1 MTTSAQSL
9 TVLLVEDNPNDARL
23 IERHLREADTAFLP
37 SEIEIHQVQDLDA
50 ARSRLAEGDIDL
62 LLLDLG
68 LKKSSGIETF
78 ERVKGETK
86 TVPVIVLTGLQ
97 DEQAAVDLLQQGA
110 QDYLNKGSL
119 DRDRLVKSLRYA
131 LERQEREAE
140 LKRTT
145 EQLEVLNRILRHD
158 LKNDIQVLTT
168 WIETFAAEFDEADN
182 EYLENILTTIDHME
196 ELTENSREFMQLVAG
211 GDDDIALE
219 PIQIHDILAVELEK
233 AQSSYPDAEFSIESD
248 LVSATVMANEMLSS
262 AFRNILNNAAQHCDK
277 PTPRV
282 DVVMTRRDDT
292 ALITIADNG
301 PGVPDDQKEEVFGKG
316 QRGAESSGTGI
327 GLYLVNTLIT
337 QFGGEIWIE
346 DRADS
351 ETLRAIDRDDDV
363 SGSVFCIELDIYQ
376 S

>member
-23 IERHLREADTAFLP
+23 IEKYLREADTAFLP
-37 SEIEIHQVQDLDA
+37 TEIEIHQEQTLDT
-50 ARSRLAEGDIDL
+50 ARERLAEGDIDL

-68 LKKSSGIETF
+68 LRKSSGIETF
-78 ERVKGETK
+78 ERIKADTREI
-86 TVPVIVLTGLQ
+86 PVIVLTGLQ

-119 DRDRLVKSLRYA
+119 DRERLVKSLRYA

-140 LKRTT
+140 LKRTS

-168 WIETFAAEFDEADN
+168 WIETLAVEIDEEEN
-182 EYLENILTTIDHME
+182 EYLENILTTIDHMQ
-196 ELTENSREFMQLVAG
+196 ELTENSKDFMQLVAG
-211 GDDDIALE
+211 DDDDIVLE
-219 PIQIHDILAVELEK
+219 PIRIHDLLAVELEK
-233 AQSSYPDAEFSIESD
+233 ARSSYPDAEFSLDSD

-262 AFRNILNNAAQHCDK
+262 AFRNILNNAVQHCDK

-301 PGVPDDQKEEVFGKG
+301 PGVPDEQKEEIFGKG
-316 QRGAESSGTGI
+316 QRGTDSTGTGI
-327 GLYLVNTLIT
+327 GLYLVHALVT
-337 QFGGEIWIE
+337 QFGGDVWVE
-346 DRADS
+346 DRKTS
-351 ETLRAIDRDDDV
+351 ETRRSLGEDDDV
-363 SGSVFCIELDIYQ
+363 AGSVFCIEFDIYQ
-376 S
+376 T

>member
-23 IERHLREADTAFLP
+23 IEKYLREADTAFLP
-37 SEIEIHQVQDLDA
+37 TEIEIHQEQTLDT
-50 ARSRLAEGDIDL
+50 ARERLAEGDIDL

-68 LKKSSGIETF
+68 LRKSSGIETF
-78 ERVKGETK
+78 ERIKADTREI
-86 TVPVIVLTGLQ
+86 PVIVLTGLQ

-119 DRDRLVKSLRYA
+119 DRERLVKSLRYA

-140 LKRTT
+140 LKRTS

-168 WIETFAAEFDEADN
+168 WIETLAVEIDEEEN
-182 EYLENILTTIDHME
+182 EYLENILTTIDHMQ
-196 ELTENSREFMQLVAG
+196 ELTENSKDFMQLVAG
-211 GDDDIALE
+211 DDDDIVLE
-219 PIQIHDILAVELEK
+219 PIRIHDLLAVELEK
-233 AQSSYPDAEFSIESD
+233 ARSSYPDAEFSLDSD

-262 AFRNILNNAAQHCDK
+262 AFRNILNNAVQHCDK

-301 PGVPDDQKEEVFGKG
+301 PGVPDEQKEEIFGKG
-316 QRGAESSGTGI
+316 QRGTDSTGTGI
-327 GLYLVNTLIT
+327 GLYLVHALVT
-337 QFGGEIWIE
+337 QFGGDVWVE
-346 DRADS
+346 DRKTS
-351 ETLRAIDRDDDV
+351 ETRRSLGEDDDV
-363 SGSVFCIELDIYQ
+363 AGSVFCIELDIYQ
-376 S
+376 T

>member
-219 PIQIHDILAVELEK
+219 PIQIHDILTVELEK
-233 AQSSYPDAEFSIESD
+233 AQSD